1 MNLVKDV
8 ETESFKNWSVNF
20 IANRHFK
27 ICFLAHECESPDDS
41 LANKVLSPGN
51 PEFGLMSKV
60 GPVEM
65 LETGLPELVIY
76 IPWYLVLYNL
86 WFIVG
91 CCQPCAQELSSRV

>member
-1 MNLVKDV
+1 MQLHIKPMNLVKNV

-27 ICFLAHECESPDDS
+27 ICFWAHECESPDES

-65 LETGLPELVIY
+65 LATGLPELVIY
-76 IPWYLVLYNL
+76 IP
-86 WFIVG
+86 
-91 CCQPCAQELSSRV
+91 